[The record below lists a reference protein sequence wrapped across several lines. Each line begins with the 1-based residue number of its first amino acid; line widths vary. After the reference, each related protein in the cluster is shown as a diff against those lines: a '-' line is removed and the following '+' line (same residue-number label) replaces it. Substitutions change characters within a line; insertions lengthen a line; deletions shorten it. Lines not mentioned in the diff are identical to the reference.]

1 MAYYLLYFLTVSVV
15 ICGTGMFTLCYEK
28 NMRMQSSSD
37 SSTALYLTR
46 SRWLPFLPGTHYLYH
61 RLPSS
66 FARDLEAG
74 LTSSQFDI
82 SANVADGDTREGL
95 DERAKHEIQRIMASQ
110 KVSFDEARRIY
121 TQKHFAKHNIG
132 PDGRPRDPRFVS
144 FS

>member
-1 MAYYLLYFLTVSVV
+1 MY
-15 ICGTGMFTLCYEK
+15 M
-28 NMRMQSSSD
+28 SSSD
-37 SSTALYLTR
+37 YPTALYLTR
-46 SRWLPFLPGTHYLYH
+46 SRWLPFLPGTQYFYH

-82 SANVADGDTREGL
+82 SANVTDGDTRGGL
-95 DERAKHEIQRIMASQ
+95 DERAKHEIKRIMASQ
-110 KVSFDEARRIY
+110 KVPFDEARRIY
-121 TQKHFAKHNIG
+121 TQNHFAKHNIG